1 MKVFFLLFGVLACGV
16 QAPLVLASPPA
27 TTPTSPES
35 SVERAAEDA
44 AAFAAWKA
52 TLPPE
57 QQAWETILEENLGS
71 FYLPIYYREKRA
83 GKVTAWD
90 YVQDDPALPRVLL
103 IGDSISRAY
112 TVGVR
117 QMLQGKANV
126 HRAPENC
133 GPTANGLKKLDLWL
147 GQGRWDLIY
156 FNFGI
161 HDRSTPIADYERRL
175 EEIIVRLKAT
185 GAKVVWASS
194 TPVPVDD
201 ARHQPAKAIPELNA
215 AATRLAEKH
224 QLTVD
229 DLYTYIF
236 PYLGA
241 TQKPADVHFN
251 DEGYRLLA
259 YRVSET
265 IRALL
270 GSRAKNGAK
279 AK

>member
-1 MKVFFLLFGVLACGV
+1 MKLSFLLYGVLACSV
-16 QAPLVLASPPA
+16 TIPLVFSSPPSVAQA
-27 TTPTSPES
+27 TSEAS
-35 SVERAAEDA
+35 IQRAAEDA
-44 AAFAAWKA
+44 AAFATWKA
-52 TLPPE
+52 TLRPE

-83 GKVTAWD
+83 SKVTAWD

-117 QMLQGKANV
+117 QALQSEANV

-147 GQGRWDLIY
+147 GKGRWDLIY

-161 HDRSTPIADYERRL
+161 HDRATPIADYERRL

-185 GAKVVWASS
+185 GANVVWASS
-194 TPVPVDD
+194 TPVPLDD
-201 ARHQPAKAIPELNA
+201 PRHQPAEAIPVLNA
-215 AATRLAEKH
+215 AALRLAEKH
-224 QLTVD
+224 QLVVD
-229 DLYTYIF
+229 DLYKFIS
-236 PYLGA
+236 PHVGA
-241 TQKPADVHFN
+241 TQKPGDVHFN

-259 YRVSET
+259 HQVSET

-270 GSRAKNGAK
+270 KSPGKPQ
-279 AK
+279 